1 MVTAHPVI
9 RLPIFLMG
17 VLAALQVLKAHSD
30 WENFED
36 PNLDKHILHS
46 LVPWGC
52 GKSIFGSKNEE
63 QEKLISPAKVDKEK
77 ATKIWRRR
85 VDFSA
90 FLYVVLL
97 TTLCSIKVALDVI
110 SDFYGND

>member
-17 VLAALQVLKAHSD
+17 VLAGLQVLRAHSD

-36 PNLDKHILHS
+36 PNLDKNILHS

-52 GKSIFGSKNEE
+52 GKSIGGSKKEE
-63 QEKLISPAKVDKEK
+63 QERLITPAKVDKEK
-77 ATKIWRRR
+77 ATKIW
-85 VDFSA
+85 
-90 FLYVVLL
+90 LGGPQPHG
-97 TTLCSIKVALDVI
+97 TWTNLCSNFVDKSVKAARMRQD
-110 SDFYGND
+110 G